1 MAKLSVELDSGGL
14 CETVGMKEV
23 SSTVAALLPK
33 PLDFVEVAVL
43 ERGGIVE
50 SRHKGIAALVD
61 PDGKLIDH
69 LGSAKR
75 LIYPRSAVKPLQVV
89 AMRRAGLLLEG
100 EQLAVS
106 SSSHQGTPAH
116 IALVEAIL
124 RNSGLSEADLQCPLA
139 WPGNPTARAESSGE
153 SRLAFN
159 CSGKHAAFLAA
170 CVVARFDTKTYLA
183 ADHPLQQLIVQVLEE
198 YSGEKI
204 LHSSID
210 GCGAPLHAMTVEG
223 LARAI
228 GRFTA
233 TETDVVDAML
243 ANPWAVGDTAS
254 MDALVMQHG
263 MVAKVGAEGVFV
275 IGLRSGHGVAVKI
288 ADGSM
293 RAAPLVALALLH
305 RNSLIT
311 HAAYAELKSALA
323 VKSLGGSQV
332 LGELEILV

>member
-1 MAKLSVELDSGGL
+1 M
-14 CETVGMKEV
+14 CETDEMNEL
-23 SSTVAALLPK
+23 SSTVSALLPK

-50 SRHKGIAALVD
+50 SRHKGSAALVESE
-61 PDGKLIDH
+61 GKLIDH

-75 LIYPRSAVKPLQVV
+75 LIYPRSAVKPMQVI
-89 AMRRAGLLLEG
+89 AMRRAGLMLEG
-100 EQLAVS
+100 AQLAVS
-106 SSSHQGTPAH
+106 SASHQGTPEH

-124 RNSGLSEADLQCPLA
+124 RDAGLSEADLQCPLA
-139 WPGNPTARAESSGE
+139 WPGNPTARSKASKET
-153 SRLAFN
+153 RLAFN

-170 CVVARFDTKTYLA
+170 CVVAGYDTKTYLDA
-183 ADHPLQQLIVQVLEE
+183 NHPLQQLVEQVLEE

-228 GRFTA
+228 GKFTA
-233 TETDVVDAML
+233 IDSDVVDAML

-254 MDALVMQHG
+254 MDALVMKHG
-263 MVAKVGAEGVFV
+263 MTAKIGAEGVFV
-275 IGLRSGHGVAVKI
+275 IGLKTGHGVAVKI
-288 ADGSM
+288 ADGSL

-305 RNSLIT
+305 RNQLIMD
-311 HAAYAELKSALA
+311 AAYAELKTALA
-323 VKSLGGSQV
+323 VKSLGGAQV